1 MIDPMRYTIQMVKL
15 LRIVLGAVCF
25 VDFNG
30 PSRPSLCMCVCVH
43 FFDNFQS
50 FHK

>member
-15 LRIVLGAVCF
+15 LRIVVGAVCF

-30 PSRPSLCMCVCVH
+30 PSRPSLCMCAC
-43 FFDNFQS
+43 FF
-50 FHK
+50 